1 MSAATTPSQL
11 FLQAAALGGNWSQAG
26 QQMQFSRERAGVA
39 DQNALRDDELRR
51 QQWAAQQQQYR
62 DRIAQEAAQ
71 RDANATIL
79 KMLLAPDAD
88 PIQPQGPGAMPV
100 MPVPDLRAQVSDSML
115 QHASPGLSSLLASR
129 SFDRQGAAKEY
140 NRVSAAVNELML
152 GNRLSL
158 SPDMVKKAQDLG
170 IDIPFEH
177 LPRGMRD
184 QIQYEDA
191 GVKGLM
197 LSDMGIAEGSPEWD
211 RFMAGDRAGS
221 GLNERHSRWQKK
233 QIEDANKRGLL
244 AQLGVQEVVQT
255 PLGDQPNPD
264 FARLFAMKPQELE
277 GVAQRMV
284 AEKKQAESAASMQRF
299 AGIVATRNAGGQ
311 VSPEDQAW
319 MAMQRNLSATE
330 TREPKDNSVEAANF
344 RLSRLKDVAER
355 KRLLFKDAEDEY
367 VDEATVNAARAE
379 WKAAEAEYLSEAQN
393 GARVAGSPEAV
404 TQQPNPENVQVLK
417 HFAAQLQQQ
426 LGRMP
431 TRDELKQALQQAG
444 IQVQPS
450 GAGGQR

>member
-26 QQMQFSRERAGVA
+26 QQMQFSRERAGVL

-170 IDIPFEH
+170 IHIPFEH

-299 AGIVATRNAGGQ
+299 AGILATRNAGGQ

-344 RLSRLKDVAER
+344 RLSRLKDVAEQLG
-355 KRLLFKDAEDEY
+355 KRHQVLLESDTSTDDQIAAAETAFLQAQDEY
-367 VDEATVNAARAE
+367 LQEAR
-379 WKAAEAEYLSEAQN
+379 N
-393 GARVAGSPEAV
+393 GARVAGSPASV
-404 TQQPNPENVQVLK
+404 TPQQTPAQQVI
-417 HFAAQLQQQ
+417 AQLRTQ
-426 LGRMP
+426 LGREP
-431 TRDELKQALQQAG
+431 TRDEKKAALLQAG
-444 IQVQPS
+444 FQYQPS
-450 GAGGQR
+450 APGAQQ